1 MPYAQQTKFNK
12 SVFLFMGTLFIVVG
26 CFFIQ
31 MPTWLRMII
40 ILATLG
46 LFMFLRRGFVYFAQ
60 GASYLKMGED
70 EKAIAKLKASVKAG
84 VGNEQKIAIGTV
96 LIQKNHTAEGIAILK
111 DVLKKHPGREDMNRA
126 KIGLSMGLWKDGD
139 ASGAIELLESV
150 LDSGYGDN
158 NLYVN
163 LTTYLLADGRT
174 EKAKKIIA
182 RADELEIDVPGF
194 IDNKGWY
201 AILTGRWSKAAEIY
215 DKLINV
221 ENAVFPEAYLH
232 GAQVEVHKKEYENA
246 MTYIGWGLTKNY
258 PATCTVSKD
267 YMENLFK
274 GLENP
279 ATRKAF
285 AQSMEDNKD
294 LVACGK
300 PFDGLSLIKDYDGPA
315 FVVREQVVRVDDE
328 DDDDRMPDTDLN
340 END

>member
-1 MPYAQQTKFNK
+1 MPYTQQTKFNK
-12 SVFLFMGTLFIVVG
+12 SVLLFLGALFIIIGSLFV
-26 CFFIQ
+26 Q
-31 MPTWLRMII
+31 MPTLLRVAII
-40 ILATLG
+40 VVTLG
-46 LFMFLRRGFVYFAQ
+46 VFIFLRRGFVYFAQ
-60 GASYLKMGED
+60 GASFLKMGED

-96 LIQKNHTAEGIAILK
+96 LIQKNHTSEGIAILK
-111 DVLKKHPGREDMNRA
+111 DVLKKGSREDINRA
-126 KIGLSMGLWKDGD
+126 KIGLSMGLWKEGD
-139 ASGAIELLESV
+139 ASGAIDMLESV

-163 LTTYLLADGRT
+163 LTTYLLADGRV

-194 IDNKGWY
+194 VDNKGWY
-201 AILTGRWSKAAEIY
+201 AIMAGRWNKAAEIY
-215 DKLINV
+215 DHLINV

-258 PATCTVSKD
+258 PATCTVSKE
-267 YMENLFK
+267 YMESLFK

-279 ATRKAF
+279 ESRKAF

-300 PFDGLSLIKDYDGPA
+300 PFEGLSLIKDYNGPA
-315 FVVREQVVRVDDE
+315 FVVREQVVRQEEDDE
-328 DDDDRMPDTDLN
+328 DDRMPDTDLN
-340 END
+340 EDD